1 MVTAERIREAHSR
14 ISEHISGTPL
24 IYSDSLSRITG
35 ARVYLKCENFQK
47 TGSFKIR
54 GAFNKLSGLKGE
66 SVIAASMGNH
76 AQGVA
81 AAAAAL
87 GIKATI
93 VMPEGVSPA
102 KENAVREYGA
112 EVVLHGQT
120 LTEAIEYA
128 TSQEGYTFIH
138 PYDDEEIIA
147 GQGTIGLEIADDLEG
162 ADFVIVPVG
171 GGGLIS
177 GVSTYI
183 KSAWPDAKVIG
194 VQAEGATSALESFK
208 AGKVVQREPG
218 PTLADGIAV
227 GRAGEITLKHM
238 LENVDEVLAVSEAAI
253 ARAVLLLME
262 RTKLVVEGAGAAG
275 LALVLDDAV
284 RFSQRSVVIV
294 ISGGNIDFTLVDR
307 IIHKGLAESGRTGT
321 IEVVLDDAPGALH
334 RLTGIIAARRGN
346 ILNVVHDRLSRGLPV
361 KKTSVSVTLEVR
373 SAEHLGEIVSDI
385 KKEGI
390 HIKEVPQ

>member
-14 ISEHISGTPL
+14 ISEHISRTPL

-54 GAFNKLSGLKGE
+54 GAFNKLSRLKGE

-81 AAAAAL
+81 AASAAL

-112 EVVLHGQT
+112 EVVLRGQT
-120 LTEAIEYA
+120 LTEALEYA

-138 PYDDEEIIA
+138 PFDDEEIIA
-147 GQGTIGLEIADDLEG
+147 GQGTIGLEITDDLEG
-162 ADFVIVPVG
+162 ADYVIVPVG

-183 KSAWPDAKVIG
+183 KSAWPGAKVIG

-238 LENVDEVLAVSEAAI
+238 QAGVDEVLAVSEAAI

-262 RTKLVVEGAGAAG
+262 RKKLVVEGAGAAG
-275 LALVLDDAV
+275 LALVLEDAV

-373 SAEHLGEIVSDI
+373 SAGHLGEIVSDI

-390 HIKEVPQ
+390 QIKEVPQ

>member
-14 ISEHISGTPL
+14 ISEHISRTPL

-66 SVIAASMGNH
+66 NIIAASMGNH

-120 LTEAIEYA
+120 LTGAIEYA
-128 TSQEGYTFIH
+128 TSREGYTFIH

-147 GQGTIGLEIADDLEG
+147 GQGTIGLEIADELEG

-183 KSAWPDAKVIG
+183 KSAWPGARVIG
-194 VQAEGATSALESFK
+194 VQAEGATSALESFRE
-208 AGKVVQREPG
+208 GKVVQREPG

-238 LENVDEVLAVSEAAI
+238 LETVDEVLAVPEAAI

-262 RTKLVVEGAGAAG
+262 RKKLVVEGAGAAG

-346 ILNVVHDRLSRGLPV
+346 ILNVVHDRLSRGFP
-361 KKTSVSVTLEVR
+361 
-373 SAEHLGEIVSDI
+373 
-385 KKEGI
+385 
-390 HIKEVPQ
+390 